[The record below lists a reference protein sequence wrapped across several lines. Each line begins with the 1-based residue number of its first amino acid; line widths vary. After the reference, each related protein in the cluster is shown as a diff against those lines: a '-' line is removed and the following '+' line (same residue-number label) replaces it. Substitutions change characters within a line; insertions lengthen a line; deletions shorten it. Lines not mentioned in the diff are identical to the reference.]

1 MMVMIP
7 MTILM
12 MMMTMMIANDIDLMT
27 ILMMTMTTIKVG
39 DNMRAQLVRDLH
51 NYDPRVNNEY
61 QFLIGIFI
69 MMVKMVIIVFSITR
83 LRAAVWSL
91 LGTQPSK
98 DCTVVA
104 LKRPRYLI
112 IIVISTASRKVLHT

>member
-1 MMVMIP
+1 MTMMVMIP

-51 NYDPRVNNEY
+51 NYDPRVTIN
-61 QFLIGIFI
+61 L
-69 MMVKMVIIVFSITR
+69 
-83 LRAAVWSL
+83 
-91 LGTQPSK
+91 
-98 DCTVVA
+98 
-104 LKRPRYLI
+104 
-112 IIVISTASRKVLHT
+112 